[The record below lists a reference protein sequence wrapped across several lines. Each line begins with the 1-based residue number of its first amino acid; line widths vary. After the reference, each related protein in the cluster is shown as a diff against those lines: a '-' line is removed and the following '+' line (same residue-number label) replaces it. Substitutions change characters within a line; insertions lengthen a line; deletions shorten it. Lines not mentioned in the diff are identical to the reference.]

1 MEEIIECITS
11 TRMPDGEYPVFSL
24 KETENKIQA
33 QFAWASIVIIIGGN
47 IPAGINDKI
56 KTELKEII
64 ILEAA
69 EIFSNKVGEYLDI
82 LSKEGKYSP

>member
-11 TRMPDGEYPVFSL
+11 TRMPDGECPVFSL
-24 KETENKIQA
+24 KETENEIQV
-33 QFAWASIVIIIGGN
+33 QFAWASSIVIIIGGN

-69 EIFSNKVGEYLDI
+69 EIFSNIVGEYLDI
-82 LSKEGKYSP
+82 LSKEGN